1 MIKAMVRV
9 RERRYVNRQNEPFD
23 ILPRGCQRRGGMSAT
38 QSQSSATRGE
48 SINRWR
54 VKNQIDVNHIVE
66 PRLPLLQGLGLVC
79 QAAGH
84 LARILVFFG
93 WVGAALAG
101 QPQEIADAFSAIRS
115 VGPEG
120 QGNAEAA
127 AAWKKLA
134 AGDAS
139 MLAPLLGAMDG
150 ANDFALNWLRAA
162 IDSITG
168 RVLSGGGSLPA
179 PELGKFLL
187 DTHHNPRARRL
198 AFELLT
204 RIDAGTADKL
214 LAGMMND
221 PSLEIRYDAV
231 QKVIDQAG
239 QSLAASNKVGAT
251 LLYQQALNSARDAGQ
266 IDGIAQ
272 KLGELAQPVDTLKL
286 FGFLT
291 EWKIIGPFDNTGRK
305 GFAAV
310 YPPEQK
316 IEFAAEYDGKAGKV
330 KWQDFVVTE
339 KYGKVD
345 LNQPCGKLKEVTAYA
360 TTDFISDRAQAV
372 ELRLGGDNSWK
383 VWLNGKL
390 LFGHDEYHFKAE
402 IDQFQMPAQLRAG
415 RNTIL
420 VKVCQNEQTEDWA
433 ADWEFQLRVTDSL
446 GTPILSA
453 ATGKNAS
460 AMIERP

>member
-1 MIKAMVRV
+1 
-9 RERRYVNRQNEPFD
+9 
-23 ILPRGCQRRGGMSAT
+23 MSVT
-38 QSQSSATRGE
+38 QSQFSATRAV
-48 SINRWR
+48 SIDRWR
-54 VKNQIDVNHIVE
+54 VSKPTPVNYIIRRH
-66 PRLPLLQGLGLVC
+66 LSLLSGLRMVSRMT
-79 QAAGH
+79 GH
-84 LARILVFFG
+84 FARMLAVIAC
-93 WVGAALAG
+93 VGAAVAA
-101 QPQEIADAFSAIRS
+101 QPPELADALSAIRS

-120 QGNAEAA
+120 RGNVEAA
-127 AAWKKLA
+127 AAWRKLA
-134 AGDAS
+134 EGDATT
-139 MLAPLLGAMDG
+139 LVPILEAMDG

-162 IDSITG
+162 IDSITA
-168 RVLSGGGSLPA
+168 RVLSAGASLPA
-179 PELGKFLL
+179 ADLGKFLL

-204 RIDAGTADKL
+204 RIDATTAERL
-214 LAGMMND
+214 LPGMLND

-251 LLYQQALNSARDAGQ
+251 LLFQQALSSARDAGQ

-272 KLGELAQPVDTLKL
+272 KLGELGQPVDTLKL
-286 FGFLT
+286 FGFIT
-291 EWKIIGPFDNTGRK
+291 EWKVIGPFDNTGRK
-305 GFAAV
+305 GFEAV

-316 IEFAAEYDGKAGKV
+316 IDFAAGYDGKAGKV
-330 KWQDFVVTE
+330 KWQDYVTTE

-345 LNQPCGKLKEVTAYA
+345 LNQPCGKLKEVIAYA
-360 TTDFISDRAQAV
+360 ATEFFSDRAQPV

-390 LFGHDEYHFKAE
+390 LSGHDEYHFNAE
-402 IDQFQMPAQLRAG
+402 IDQYPMAAQLQPG
-415 RNTIL
+415 HNTIL

-433 ADWEFQLRVTDSL
+433 VDWEFQLRVTDSL

-453 ATGKNAS
+453 ATTKNAS

>member
-1 MIKAMVRV
+1 
-9 RERRYVNRQNEPFD
+9 
-23 ILPRGCQRRGGMSAT
+23 MSAN
-38 QSQSSATRGE
+38 QSQSSAARAA
-48 SINRWR
+48 SVNRRR
-54 VKNQIDVNHIVE
+54 VKNQIPGSPVW
-66 PRLPLLQGLGLVC
+66 PRRRSWLFSLRTVSRMTGNFACLLVVFGC
-79 QAAGH
+79 IRAA
-84 LARILVFFG
+84 V
-93 WVGAALAG
+93 AA
-101 QPQEIADAFSAIRS
+101 QTQEMADAIGAIRS

-120 QGNAEAA
+120 RGNAEAT
-127 AAWKKLA
+127 AAWRTLA
-134 AGDAS
+134 DGDATT
-139 MLAPLLGAMDG
+139 LVPLLAAMDG

-168 RVLSGGGSLPA
+168 RVLSAGGSLPL
-179 PELGKFLL
+179 PDLGKFLL
-187 DTHHNPRARRL
+187 ETHHNPRARRL

-204 RIDAGTADKL
+204 RVDAATTDKL
-214 LAGMMND
+214 LAGMLND

-239 QSLAASNKVGAT
+239 QALAASNKVGAT
-251 LLYQQALNSARDAGQ
+251 LLYQQALNSSRDVVQ

-272 KLGELAQPVDTLKL
+272 KLGGLGQPVDTLKL

-291 EWKIIGPFDNTGRK
+291 EWKVIGPFDNTGRK
-305 GFAAV
+305 GFDTV

-316 IEFAAEYDGKAGKV
+316 IDFAAEYDGKAGKV

-345 LNQPCGKLKEVTAYA
+345 LNQTCGKLKEVTGYA
-360 TTDFISDRAQAV
+360 ATELFSDRAQAV

-383 VWLNGKL
+383 VWLNGQL
-390 LFGHDEYHFKAE
+390 LFGHDEYHFNAE
-402 IDQFQMPAQLRAG
+402 IDAYQMPAQLQAG

-453 ATGKNAS
+453 APAKNAS
-460 AMIERP
+460 AMIERR

>member
-1 MIKAMVRV
+1 VLGAAIAWMGNSIMNRTIERLDTLLRV
-9 RERRYVNRQNEPFD
+9 
-23 ILPRGCQRRGGMSAT
+23 CQPGVGMSAP
-38 QSQSSATRGE
+38 QSQLFATRAA

-54 VKNQIDVNHIVE
+54 VKNQIHVNPIFKA
-66 PRLPLLQGLGLVC
+66 RRTWLQCWRMVSRMTAHFLRVL
-79 QAAGH
+79 
-84 LARILVFFG
+84 LVFG
-93 WVGAALAG
+93 CVGAAVAG
-101 QPQEIADAFSAIRS
+101 QAQEIADSLTAIKS

-120 QGNAEAA
+120 RGNAEAA

-134 AGDAS
+134 AGDATT
-139 MLAPLLGAMDG
+139 LVPILEAMDG

-162 IDSITG
+162 FDSITA
-168 RVLSGGGSLPA
+168 RALSTGGSLPV
-179 PELGKFLL
+179 PDLGKFLL

-204 RIDAGTADKL
+204 KIDAGTTEKL
-214 LAGMMND
+214 LAGMLND
-221 PSLEIRYDAV
+221 PSLEIRFDAV

-251 LLYQQALNSARDAGQ
+251 LLFQQALNSARDVGQ
-266 IDGIAQ
+266 IDGVAQ
-272 KLGELAQPVDTLKL
+272 KLAGLGQPVDTLKL

-291 EWKIIGPFDNTGRK
+291 EWKVIGPFDNTGRK
-305 GFAAV
+305 GFETV

-316 IEFAAEYDGKAGKV
+316 IDFAAEYDGKAGKV

-360 TTDFISDRAQAV
+360 TTDFISDRAQEV

-390 LFGHDEYHFKAE
+390 LFGHDEYHFNAE
-402 IDQFQMPAQLRAG
+402 IDQFQMPAQLQPG

-453 ATGKNAS
+453 GTAKNAS